1 MTDDDRDS
9 EWLSQET
16 ASLNRLQ
23 SPGGRRRSREAS
35 TALSADAVAHLDLN
49 GQGTCFDV
57 LLLTRTNVKEFV
69 MLGKSG
75 QLLFHL
81 ASIGS
86 GRLDPREEAE
96 IMESAICALETTG
109 MLQCRKCEDT
119 RWDLPQASH

>member
-1 MTDDDRDS
+1 MIDDDCDS
-9 EWLSQET
+9 EWLSKET
-16 ASLNRLQ
+16 ASLNGLQ
-23 SPGGRRRSREAS
+23 FSAVRRCTLEVS
-35 TALSADAVAHLDLN
+35 TARSADAVAHLDLN

-86 GRLDPREEAE
+86 GRFDPREEAE

-109 MLQCRKCEDT
+109 MLQCRKWEDT